1 MTYMAIFAVGV
12 AVGAMLGGTF
22 MRNTNPPVSS

>member
-12 AVGAMLGGTF
+12 AVGAVLGGAF